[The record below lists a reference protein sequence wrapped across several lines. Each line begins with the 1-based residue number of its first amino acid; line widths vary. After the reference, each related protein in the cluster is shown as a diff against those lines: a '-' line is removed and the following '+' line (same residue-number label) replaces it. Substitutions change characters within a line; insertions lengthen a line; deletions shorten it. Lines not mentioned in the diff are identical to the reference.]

1 MITSLCFCNVSCFLI
16 WIISSSASS
25 VAIIYIGLS
34 NDLQNS
40 WYSNTNKFTLR
51 KKRILLKKK
60 KALIVI
66 NDSMF
71 WQSVLIAS
79 HRLLG
84 DLIRAE
90 AEPVFPRP
98 YIFSFSPSYIAAS
111 YCHLPLKGISNSKLF
126 MWLSKFFNLQR
137 LSEHYFQC
145 WQCNTS
151 NAPRICVHVYN
162 CSLRLRLRVVK

>member
-40 WYSNTNKFTLR
+40 WYSNANKFSLR
-51 KKRILLKKK
+51 KKKEFYLKN
-60 KALIVI
+60 ALIVI
-66 NDSMF
+66 NYSVF
-71 WQSVLIAS
+71 WHSVLIAS

-137 LSEHYFQC
+137 LSEYYFQC

-151 NAPRICVHVYN
+151 NAPRICVHVFN
-162 CSLRLRLRVVK
+162 CSLRLRLRVGK